1 MVLMMR
7 SLRLVWNNQADLP
20 APIRAE
26 MPFVALTP
34 AARLTLWGMRYWA
47 TCARHGRCPAL
58 MLRDVYRSAG
68 VPDAAASIDGLMRI
82 FATAS
87 RRAPALGCPA
97 CTRLTDDEAQ
107 ILNGV
112 RALQRDEGLGA
123 EVILTAWLPVQTAER
138 AAPAMEG
145 LARLLRQGGF
155 DLACDRAPVL
165 TPAQR
170 LH

>member
-1 MVLMMR
+1 
-7 SLRLVWNNQADLP
+7 
-20 APIRAE
+20 
-26 MPFVALTP
+26 
-34 AARLTLWGMRYWA
+34 
-47 TCARHGRCPAL
+47 

-68 VPDAAASIDGLMRI
+68 VPDAAASIDGLMRF
-82 FATAS
+82 FAVAS
-87 RRAPALGCPA
+87 RRPPALGCPA

-123 EVILTAWLPVQTAER
+123 EVILAAWLPARAAEL

-145 LARLLRQGGF
+145 LARLLLLGGF
-155 DLACDRAPVL
+155 DLASDRAPAL
-165 TPAQR
+165 APPQR